1 MTAPWYP
8 VTDQHPPWAR
18 FSIEVRVEWNGRHF
32 TACRIKDDKG
42 RIHWAEVVKKRYLPL
57 PRGAV
62 PRCWQPLDAERW
74 QAPLPLPIMHQSTE
88 GIMWS
93 SRQSFSAVEAAE
105 DVEPEQRQD
114 EEAPAAQWWRDASKV
129 RYEPPGEVT
138 YEMAE
143 GRIMR
148 ALNVDRL
155 TRMEHERRGTSN
167 AGVIADMKGHVELET
182 KQEANRQFRPPF
194 EPSPRDRTDHPVA
207 LGWLL
212 DMHWTDI
219 EFILRGRA
227 CEPPPR
233 TWKEI
238 GRDLERNPVWVQRR
252 YVRLIEQ
259 AVAVANGKRTRAMM
273 ELEALRGRN
282 LAHKRG
288 EAA

>member
-1 MTAPWYP
+1 MTDLWYP

-18 FSIEVRVEWNGRHF
+18 FPLEVRVAWGARQF
-32 TACRIKDDKG
+32 IAARILDDKG
-42 RIHWAEVVKKRYLPL
+42 RVRWMEVRNKRVIPL

-62 PRCWQPLDAERW
+62 PTHWQPQFPDRW
-74 QAPLPLPIMHQSTE
+74 TAPLPEPVLRSNE

-93 SRQSFSAVEAAE
+93 SRQSFSAVEEAE
-105 DVEPEQRQD
+105 EQEPEQQMA
-114 EEAPAAQWWRDASKV
+114 EIGAQWWRDASKIA
-129 RYEPPGEVT
+129 YEPPGEVT
-138 YEMAE
+138 YPMAE

-212 DMHWTDI
+212 DMDWQDI

-227 CEPPPR
+227 TEPPPW

-238 GRDLERNPVWVQRR
+238 GFYLRPERSGEWARRR
-252 YVRLIEQ
+252 YAKLIEQ
-259 AVAVANGKRTRAMM
+259 AVEVANGKRTRAMA
-273 ELEALRGRN
+273 ELDALRERN
-282 LAHKRG
+282 MAHKRG